1 MDYLSR
7 KIGVVMALVPP
18 HGLLGGGLIP
28 LLDFMGKMDR
38 EGRVHD

>member
-1 MDYLSR
+1 
-7 KIGVVMALVPP
+7 MALVPP
-18 HGLLGGGLIP
+18 HGLLGSGLIL

>member
-1 MDYLSR
+1 
-7 KIGVVMALVPP
+7 MALVPS
-18 HGLLGGGLIP
+18 HGLLGGGLIL

>member
-1 MDYLSR
+1 
-7 KIGVVMALVPP
+7 VPP
-18 HGLLGGGLIP
+18 HGLLGGGLIL

>member
-1 MDYLSR
+1 
-7 KIGVVMALVPP
+7 MALVPP
-18 HGLLGGGLIP
+18 HGLLGGGLTL

>member
-1 MDYLSR
+1 LSG
-7 KIGVVMALVPP
+7 GV
-18 HGLLGGGLIP
+18 IP